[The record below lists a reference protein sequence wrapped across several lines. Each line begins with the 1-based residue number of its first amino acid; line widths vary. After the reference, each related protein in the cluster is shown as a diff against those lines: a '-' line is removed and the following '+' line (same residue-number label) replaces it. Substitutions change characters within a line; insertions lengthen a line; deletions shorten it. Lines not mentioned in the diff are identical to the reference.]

1 MNANIHGKPLT
12 GRHVALMLAAFFG
25 LMFAVNG
32 AFVYF
37 ALGSF
42 SGVSED
48 DAYKRGLAYNEEI
61 DHRERQR
68 ARGWQP
74 ALEFEQTGA
83 EQGKLTLNIIDAD
96 GNNLKDL
103 EVVAIIRRPVIEGT
117 DQGLSLVYDKDHYAA
132 EVSLSG
138 LGQWDVSILV
148 HGGGFKEPYRLDKRI
163 WVK

>member
-1 MNANIHGKPLT
+1 MSASINGKPLT

-42 SGVSED
+42 SGLSED
-48 DAYKRGLAYNEEI
+48 DAYKRGLTYNEEI
-61 DHRERQR
+61 DHRARQL

-74 ALEFEQTGA
+74 ALSFEQTAAA
-83 EQGKLTLNIIDAD
+83 EGTIIFSILDPD
-96 GNNLKDL
+96 GRSIEDL
-103 EVVAIIRRPVIEGT
+103 EVVATIRRPVIDGT
-117 DQGLSLVYDKDHYAA
+117 DQ
-132 EVSLSG
+132 SLSVMYSEENYTADITLMG
-138 LGQWDVSILV
+138 SGQWDVSILA
-148 HGGGFKEPYRLDKRI
+148 HGGGYEEPYRLDKRI

>member
-1 MNANIHGKPLT
+1 MSASINGKPLT

-42 SGVSED
+42 SGLSED

-61 DHRERQR
+61 DSRARQI

-74 ALEFEQTGA
+74 ALAFEQTGTA
-83 EQGKLTLNIIDAD
+83 QGKLIFSILDAE
-96 GNNLKDL
+96 GRNLEGLD
-103 EVVAIIRRPVIEGT
+103 VVATVRRPVIDGT
-117 DQGLSLVYDKDHYAA
+117 DQSLSLVYDEENYSAD
-132 EVSLSG
+132 VTLSG
-138 LGQWDVSILV
+138 SGQWDVSILA
-148 HGGGFKEPYRLDKRI
+148 HGGGYEEPYRLDKRI

>member
-1 MNANIHGKPLT
+1 MSTSVNGKPLT

-48 DAYKRGLAYNEEI
+48 DAYKRGLTYNDEI
-61 DHRERQR
+61 DFMARQL

-74 ALEFEQTGA
+74 EVIFEQTAAA
-83 EQGKLTLNIIDAD
+83 EGRLTLTILGSD
-96 GNNLKDL
+96 GENLSELD
-103 EVVAIIRRPVIEGT
+103 VVATIRRPVNEGT
-117 DQGLSLVYDKDHYAA
+117 DQSLAMVYNTENYTANVVLPGA
-132 EVSLSG
+132 
-138 LGQWDVSILV
+138 GQWDVTILAR
-148 HGGGFKEPYRLDKRI
+148 GGGYEEPYRLDKRI